1 MRKLF
6 ILSLLIINSFNLVC
20 AQELVLSDRIRE
32 AREAAKKEEIKE
44 KVSNIKPVNVKE
56 EDNIYCKTKQQ
67 NTYNENFSNN
77 EILK

>member
-6 ILSLLIINSFNLVC
+6 ILSLLIMNSFNLVC

-44 KVSNIKPVNVKE
+44 KVSNIKPVNISEKE
-56 EDNIYCKTKQQ
+56 TNYKKYSELKNPNQQ
-67 NTYNENFSNN
+67 DFCRQ
-77 EILK
+77 

>member
-6 ILSLLIINSFNLVC
+6 ILSLLVINSFNLVF
-20 AQELVLSDRIRE
+20 AEELVLSDRIRE

-56 EDNIYCKTKQQ
+56 EEDICKKEYPNKTYLHKYCYK
-67 NTYNENFSNN
+67 
-77 EILK
+77 

>member
-44 KVSNIKPVNVKE
+44 KVSNIKPVNTERRKINHKE
-56 EDNIYCKTKQQ
+56 HSELKYPNLQDFCKQ
-67 NTYNENFSNN
+67 
-77 EILK
+77 

>member
-44 KVSNIKPVNVKE
+44 KVSNIKPVNTERRKINYKE
-56 EDNIYCKTKQQ
+56 HSEIKYPNQQDFCKQ
-67 NTYNENFSNN
+67 
-77 EILK
+77 

>member
-56 EDNIYCKTKQQ
+56 EDICKKEYP
-67 NTYNENFSNN
+67 NKTY
-77 EILK
+77 LHK

>member
-32 AREAAKKEEIKE
+32 AREAAKQQQIKE
-44 KVSNIKPVNVKE
+44 KVSNIKPVNIKKE
-56 EDNIYCKTKQQ
+56 ENSCAST
-67 NTYNENFSNN
+67 
-77 EILK
+77 EIILEEEKKVTD

>member
-44 KVSNIKPVNVKE
+44 KVSNIKPVNISEKE
-56 EDNIYCKTKQQ
+56 TNYKKYSELKNPNQQ
-67 NTYNENFSNN
+67 GFY
-77 EILK
+77 KP